1 MHPHEGKKIRNQEL
15 RIKDM
20 NIAVYSAIFLAA
32 LVTLSLVGRLVRRKN
47 GEDLLPPTTGTPT
60 PVITTPEPEVSTD
73 EEEECC
79 GEHEVCEKG
88 KIKRALRTDI
98 EYFDDEELD
107 RFRGTAPDEYDD
119 DAIEEFREVL
129 YTMDPR
135 EVDDW
140 LKSLELREVALPD
153 ALKDEVFMLL
163 RV

>member
-1 MHPHEGKKIRNQEL
+1 
-15 RIKDM
+15 M
-20 NIAVYSAIFLAA
+20 NIAVYSAAFLGA
-32 LVTLSLVGRLVRRKN
+32 LVGLSLIGRLIRKKN
-47 GEDLLPPTTGTPT
+47 GEDLLPPTTEAPT
-60 PVITTPEPEVSTD
+60 SVIAMPEPEVSD
-73 EEEECC
+73 DEEECC

-107 RFRGTAPDEYDD
+107 RFRGTAADEYEDE
-119 DAIEEFREVL
+119 AVEEFREVL

-153 ALKDEVFMLL
+153 DLKDEVFMLL
-163 RV
+163 DRSAL

>member
-1 MHPHEGKKIRNQEL
+1 
-15 RIKDM
+15 M

-32 LVTLSLVGRLVRRKN
+32 LVTLSLVGRLIRKKN
-47 GEDLLPPTTGTPT
+47 GDDSVPTT
-60 PVITTPEPEVSTD
+60 VETTTAQPAASEAENSAE

-79 GEHEVCEKG
+79 GEHEVCENG

-119 DAIEEFREVL
+119 EAIEEFREVL

-163 RV
+163 R

>member
-1 MHPHEGKKIRNQEL
+1 
-15 RIKDM
+15 M
-20 NIAVYSAIFLAA
+20 NIAIYSTIFLAA
-32 LVTLSLVGRLVRRKN
+32 LVTLSLVGRLIRKKN
-47 GEDLLPPTTGTPT
+47 GDDSVPTTTE
-60 PVITTPEPEVSTD
+60 TTTAQPAAPEAENSAE

-119 DAIEEFREVL
+119 EAIEEFREVL

-163 RV
+163 R

>member
-1 MHPHEGKKIRNQEL
+1 MIHPTSSAENTIS
-15 RIKDM
+15 
-20 NIAVYSAIFLAA
+20 IAQ
-32 LVTLSLVGRLVRRKN
+32 
-47 GEDLLPPTTGTPT
+47 
-60 PVITTPEPEVSTD
+60 PEPEASVD
-73 EEEECC
+73 DDDECC

-107 RFRGTAPDEYDD
+107 SFRGTASDEYED
-119 DAIEEFREVL
+119 DAVEEFREVL

-163 RV
+163 RTEN

>member
-1 MHPHEGKKIRNQEL
+1 
-15 RIKDM
+15 M
-20 NIAVYSAIFLAA
+20 NIAVYSAIFLVA
-32 LVTLSLVGRLVRRKN
+32 LVILSLVGRLIRKKN
-47 GEDLLPPTTGTPT
+47 GDDTVPPTTETPT
-60 PVITTPEPEVSTD
+60 TTPAAPEAESPIE

-107 RFRGTAPDEYDD
+107 RFRGTAADEYDD
-119 DAIEEFREVL
+119 DAVEEFREVL

-163 RV
+163 R

>member
-1 MHPHEGKKIRNQEL
+1 
-15 RIKDM
+15 M
-20 NIAVYSAIFLAA
+20 NIAVYSAIFLAV
-32 LVTLSLVGRLVRRKN
+32 LVGLSLIGRIIRKKS
-47 GEDLLPPTTGTPT
+47 GDEVIHPTSSAENT
-60 PVITTPEPEVSTD
+60 ISIAQPEPEASVD
-73 EEEECC
+73 DDDECC

-107 RFRGTAPDEYDD
+107 RFRGTASDEYED

-163 RV
+163 RTEN

>member
-1 MHPHEGKKIRNQEL
+1 
-15 RIKDM
+15 M
-20 NIAVYSAIFLAA
+20 NIAVYSAAFLGA
-32 LVTLSLVGRLVRRKN
+32 LVGLSLIGRLVRKKN
-47 GEDLLPPTTGTPT
+47 GEDLLPPTTETPT
-60 PVITTPEPEVSTD
+60 HVAATPEPEASTD
-73 EEEECC
+73 DEEECC

-88 KIKRALRTDI
+88 KIKRALCTDI

-119 DAIEEFREVL
+119 EAVEEFREVL

-163 RV
+163 SV

>member
-1 MHPHEGKKIRNQEL
+1 M
-15 RIKDM
+15 
-20 NIAVYSAIFLAA
+20 AA
-32 LVTLSLVGRLVRRKN
+32 LVTLSLVGRLIRKKN
-47 GEDLLPPTTGTPT
+47 GDDSVPTTTE
-60 PVITTPEPEVSTD
+60 TTTAQPAAPEAENSAE

-119 DAIEEFREVL
+119 EAIEEFREVL

-163 RV
+163 R

>member
-1 MHPHEGKKIRNQEL
+1 
-15 RIKDM
+15 M

-32 LVTLSLVGRLVRRKN
+32 LVTLSLVGRLIRKKN
-47 GEDLLPPTTGTPT
+47 GDDSVPTTTE
-60 PVITTPEPEVSTD
+60 TTTAQPAASEAESLAE

-98 EYFDDEELD
+98 EYFDDGELD

-119 DAIEEFREVL
+119 EAIEEFREVL

-163 RV
+163 R

>member
-1 MHPHEGKKIRNQEL
+1 
-15 RIKDM
+15 M

-32 LVTLSLVGRLVRRKN
+32 LVTLSLVGRLIRKKN
-47 GEDLLPPTTGTPT
+47 GDDSVPTT
-60 PVITTPEPEVSTD
+60 VETTTAEPAASEAENSAE

-119 DAIEEFREVL
+119 EAVEEFREVL

-163 RV
+163 R

>member
-1 MHPHEGKKIRNQEL
+1 
-15 RIKDM
+15 M
-20 NIAVYSAIFLAA
+20 NRAVYSARFLAA

-60 PVITTPEPEVSTD
+60 PIIATPEHEASTD

-107 RFRGTAPDEYDD
+107 RFRGIAPDEYDD
-119 DAIEEFREVL
+119 DAVEEFREVL
-129 YTMDPR
+129 YTMNPR

-140 LKSLELREVALPD
+140 LKSLELREVALPN

>member
-1 MHPHEGKKIRNQEL
+1 
-15 RIKDM
+15 M

-32 LVTLSLVGRLVRRKN
+32 LVMLSFVGRMVRKQN
-47 GEDLLPPTTGTPT
+47 GEDAVPSSMKEAPAATPA
-60 PVITTPEPEVSTD
+60 PSH
-73 EEEECC
+73 EEEEDDGEECC

-119 DAIEEFREVL
+119 EAVEEFREVL
-129 YTMDPR
+129 YTMHPS
-135 EVDDW
+135 EIEDW

-153 ALKDEVFMLL
+153 ALKDELFMLM
-163 RV
+163 RQ